1 MKHRKRLK
9 TYLLIAIPLSIVF
22 YFIIYIRTNT
32 HHSSWDNQKEYLWL
46 FTDSAIK
53 DIDPHFQGSWVKDND
68 ILCHFIY
75 KEHFLVSIWHFDDLD
90 KIKLTDAVIN
100 YDKSTQDIDIMYGK
114 GEVLNS
120 KSSLQTAV
128 RFGRNF
134 DNRIN
139 VNLSKNSTIQDTFQ
153 SSSYKGFL
161 GTIDGMSFTNSKFE
175 DYIYFRYPDGRMQT
189 LLVLYKSA
197 RGFFIIQ
204 VETNDPEISINKE
217 LVNIFNLT

>member
-1 MKHRKRLK
+1 M
-9 TYLLIAIPLSIVF
+9 
-22 YFIIYIRTNT
+22 
-32 HHSSWDNQKEYLWL
+32 
-46 FTDSAIK
+46 
-53 DIDPHFQGSWVKDND
+53 
-68 ILCHFIY
+68 
-75 KEHFLVSIWHFDDLD
+75 
-90 KIKLTDAVIN
+90 TDAVIN

-120 KSSLQTAV
+120 KSSPQTAV
-128 RFGRNF
+128 CFGRNF
-134 DNRIN
+134 DNIIN

-204 VETNDPEISINKE
+204 VETNNPEISINKE